1 MIYLASPFF
10 NEEQLNF
17 VKELEEAFDIAGISY
32 FSPRSEGVLIEMT
45 PEEKEKKMTEIF
57 ESNVKH
63 IAQANLVVA
72 VIDDWDTGTVWEM
85 GFAYGINIPIMTI
98 SNHDYGLNVMVR
110 QSVECHNTHIEG
122 LVVNICEFLDG
133 EPLSIFDELSKDVT

>member
-17 VKELEEAFDIAGISY
+17 VKELEQAFEKEGLEY
-32 FSPRSEGVLIEMT
+32 FSPRSEGILIEMT

-57 ESNVKH
+57 KSNVTNITKSR
-63 IAQANLVVA
+63 LVVA

-85 GFAYGINIPIMTI
+85 GFAYGIYIPIMTI
-98 SNHDYGLNVMVR
+98 SNNNYGLNIMVR
-110 QSVECHNTHIEG
+110 QSVKSHNTKIEN
-122 LVVNICEFLDG
+122 LIINIK
-133 EPLSIFDELSKDVT
+133 ELYNEKELTKFEELTKNVT